1 MARFDFKKFSVDD
14 SGCGMKI
21 CSDSVLL
28 GAWFMPEV
36 ADAKVV
42 VDAGAG
48 SGVLALIAAQTCPA
62 ADIYAVEIDTGACRA
77 ASRNF
82 AVSPW
87 ADRLRVVE
95 SDFCSA
101 TFDIGVDAI
110 ISNPPYFTNGET
122 APDSARAC
130 ARHQQSLTFGT
141 LIRRSRS
148 ILNPC
153 GHLGLV
159 APAEAEND
167 ILFEAELA
175 GLKLR
180 RICHVSTSAGKTPRR
195 ILMDFSPAD
204 GCVHTYGLCLRNPD
218 GNITEQY
225 RTLVDPFYIKIS

>member
-36 ADAKVV
+36 AGAHIV

-48 SGVLALIAAQTCPA
+48 SGLLSLMAAQICPA
-62 ADIYAVEIDTGACRA
+62 AAIYAVEIDTDACRA

-82 AVSPW
+82 AASPW

-95 SDFCSA
+95 GDFCSA
-101 TFDIGVDAI
+101 AFGIGVDAV

-141 LIRRSRS
+141 LLRRSRD
-148 ILNPC
+148 ILNPS
-153 GHLGLV
+153 GRLGLV

-204 GCVHTYGLCLRNPD
+204 GSVQTSGLCLRNT
-218 GNITEQY
+218 GGIITEQY
-225 RTLVDPFYIKIS
+225 RALVEPFYIKIS